1 MGYLI
6 KTIRRHNRANLNG
19 FKEDLMTRVARI
31 EMALSG
37 GRGDVFGL
45 THSASIYPVLMLQY
59 WFNDDRVFS

>member
-19 FKEDLMTRVARI
+19 FKEDLMAWVART

-37 GRGDVFGL
+37 WRGDVFGL
-45 THSASIYPVLMLQY
+45 THSASIYPVLMLQC